1 MYMRN
6 GSGALMLA
14 YVAVGRLVGYFEPHI
29 NSWDSLAG
37 LLLVREAGGWTC
49 DFLANDGLT
58 RGNLCAA
65 AAPAVAAEVQAL
77 IARTVPAPVRP

>member
-29 NSWDSLAG
+29 NSWDCLAG

-49 DFLANDGLT
+49 DFLADDGLT
-58 RGNLCAA
+58 RGNVCAA
-65 AAPAVAAEVQAL
+65 SAPAVADEVQAM
-77 IARTVPAPVRP
+77 IVGTVPSPVRP